1 MICSCAVSKL
11 EDISKQLFIG
21 EVSVLD
27 LQKIRDKQQQ
37 MKRLCD
43 ATKQKKEGKNVLY
56 DALSNAV
63 PLRLEEFETVK
74 KQQGFLLQLCTR
86 IHHDVKGI

>member
-1 MICSCAVSKL
+1 M
-11 EDISKQLFIG
+11 
-21 EVSVLD
+21 LD
-27 LQKIRDKQQQ
+27 LQKIRDNQQQ

-43 ATKQKKEGKNVLY
+43 ATKQKSGGKNVLY
-56 DALSNAV
+56 EALSNAM

-86 IHHDVKGI
+86 IHHEVKGKCILYKVSLIG